1 MPNTN
6 DKRDAPKSDRR
17 PTEHATTRELSQ
29 QQAMK
34 NAEAARDTHRSH
46 MPGVADDSEAIQGWT
61 AALAAPIEGAAD
73 ALREDERARVNSQSP
88 ASKADDVTGPRPTDA
103 PNVTEQGRRRAQPPT
118 RPEDAEWDPLKATA
132 EHRSGRKQE

>member
-6 DKRDAPKSDRR
+6 DKRDVTKSDSER
-17 PTEHATTRELSQ
+17 TAHATTRELSK

-46 MPGVADDSEAIQGWT
+46 TPGVDDDSEAIQGWA

-73 ALREDERARVNSQSP
+73 ALREDERVRVNSQSP
-88 ASKADDVTGPRPTDA
+88 DAKADAVNQLRPTDE
-103 PNVTEQGRRRAQPPT
+103 PNVTDQGRRRAQPPT
-118 RPEDAEWDPLKATA
+118 RAEDAEWDPLKATA
-132 EHRSGRKQE
+132 EHRSGSKQK